1 MVAARL
7 GVLLVVLLMAL
18 AGSSGSVV
26 QATAQ
31 HASTRSADLIR
42 EALPATTPISNF
54 ANCLEPGFDY
64 DTAASGPPVAKRL
77 AVNRSCGDGLLQAV
91 DPSVHP
97 TISGERAYRLCG
109 SCQGASPIS
118 EELLYYS
125 APTPATIPA
134 RCEPKPGPL
143 IQQMPPDCSTA
154 TTPLY
159 QHRLVWF
166 FISKGTC
173 AFFGPMPLAG
183 APPYPTSLTTCVWFT
198 DVDATTGQQGFA
210 TSG

>member
-1 MVAARL
+1 
-7 GVLLVVLLMAL
+7 MAL

-31 HASTRSADLIR
+31 HASPPSAALTRQPA
-42 EALPATTPISNF
+42 PATTPISNF

-64 DTAASGPPVAKRL
+64 DTASNGPPVPKRL
-77 AVNRSCGDGLLQAV
+77 AVDRSCGDGSLQAV
-91 DPSVHP
+91 DSSIHP
-97 TISGERAYRLCG
+97 AISGERAYRLCG

-134 RCEPKPGPL
+134 RCAPQPGL
-143 IQQMPPDCSTA
+143 LVQQLPPDCSTA
-154 TTPLY
+154 NIPLY

-173 AFFGPMPLAG
+173 AFFGPMPPAG
-183 APPYPTSLTTCVWFT
+183 ASPYPTSTLTCVWFT
-198 DVDATTGQQGFA
+198 DVDARTGQQGFA